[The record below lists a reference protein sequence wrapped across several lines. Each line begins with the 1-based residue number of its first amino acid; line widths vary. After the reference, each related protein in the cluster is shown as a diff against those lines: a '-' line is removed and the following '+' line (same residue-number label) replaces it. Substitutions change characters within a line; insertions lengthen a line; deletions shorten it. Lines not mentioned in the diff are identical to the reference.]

1 MKYLVVSDIHGRG
14 FFINY
19 LFRIAE
25 SENPDK
31 IILLGD
37 IMSMSEDSYRVLDFI
52 NEYRD
57 KIVLIKGNCDFDTYF
72 EDKLLPFYREVINDK
87 VFIFTHGHLMNSDT
101 LECDVYVYGHSHINR
116 IEEYEGKILFNPGS
130 ISLPRGESVNS
141 YGLITDSELIVKDLE
156 HNTIKKLSYT
166 K

>member
-1 MKYLVVSDIHGRG
+1 MKYLVISDIHGNVA
-14 FFINY
+14 FINY
-19 LFRIAE
+19 IFNLIDI
-25 SENPDK
+25 ENPDK
-31 IILLGD
+31 IIVLGD
-37 IMSMSEDSYRVLDFI
+37 MMSLSDTSERILDLI

-57 KIVLIKGNCDFDTYF
+57 KLVLIKGNCDFDTYF
-72 EDKLLPFYREVINDK
+72 EDKLLPFYREVINYK